1 MRPLATYIQYL
12 LMTRHYAFVPGVGG
26 FMLHEEDSLL
36 KCAMTFD
43 ALIEDEQTGE
53 TTFGRIFAGKLL
65 APSHEIKFNG
75 SMTHDDGMLANVIME
90 AEGLTFDEANA
101 AIRAAATALV
111 ETARRDGSCTLG
123 HLGDLVYKDGRLS
136 LRAADCTADDP
147 QYYGLAPVRVR
158 PWWDI
163 EEQRHPK
170 LHKPEAE
177 VKPQPAHRDGVVEL
191 PTRWLRRAA
200 VILLIVTFFFANMI
214 PFVRENDGSEY
225 ANIVSTD
232 LLTRHISAFSS
243 SSPGSTATANS
254 SPATADILPND
265 SACAL
270 ANTQVEPTGSPAGS
284 TATANSS
291 PATADILPNDS
302 VSTQVEPTEMQAEQS
317 AQAIVAPAKH
327 YLIVVRSCKSEA
339 EALKAMRRL
348 QQKGYD
354 DLSIFAK
361 GGRYRVFIR
370 LFDVK
375 AEAETYLTDLRAD
388 ANFADAWLLAIR
400 HQSLSLIIKNKDN
413 DQLPVELSHA
423 NQPTERDQG

>member
-101 AIRAAATALV
+101 AIRAAVTALV

-243 SSPGSTATANS
+243 SSTTTASSTGST
-254 SPATADILPND
+254 
-265 SACAL
+265 
-270 ANTQVEPTGSPAGS
+270 AGS

-291 PATADILPNDS
+291 PATADILPNYS

>member
-101 AIRAAATALV
+101 AIRTAATALV

-163 EEQRHPK
+163 EEERHPK

-243 SSPGSTATANS
+243 SSTGSTGSTGSTATADII
-254 SPATADILPND
+254 SPAGSTTTANITSEIVLPND
-265 SACAL
+265 SV
-270 ANTQVEPTGSPAGS
+270 NTQVEPTGS
-284 TATANSS
+284 TAA
-291 PATADILPNDS
+291 ADTIS
-302 VSTQVEPTEMQAEQS
+302 
-317 AQAIVAPAKH
+317 VAPAKH

>member
-12 LMTRHYAFVPGVGG
+12 LMTRHYAFVPGIGG

-36 KCAMTFD
+36 KSAMTFD

-111 ETARRDGSCTLG
+111 ETARRDGSCPLG

-158 PWWDI
+158 SWQDV

-170 LHKPEAE
+170 AHKPEAE
-177 VKPQPAHRDGVVEL
+177 VKLQPAHRDGVVEL

-232 LLTRHISAFSS
+232 FLARHISAFSS
-243 SSPGSTATANS
+243 ATTG
-254 SPATADILPND
+254 SPATADIVLAEDSGSPAAANITSGNILSNDFANITASNITSTEVLPND
-265 SACAL
+265 SVSA
-270 ANTQVEPTGSPAGS
+270 QVEPTGSPA
-284 TATANSS
+284 A
-291 PATADILPNDS
+291 ADTI
-302 VSTQVEPTEMQAEQS
+302 S
-317 AQAIVAPAKH
+317 AAPAKH

-339 EALKAMRRL
+339 EALKAVHRL

>member
-36 KCAMTFD
+36 KCAKTFD

-53 TTFGRIFAGKLL
+53 TTFGRTFAGKLL

-101 AIRAAATALV
+101 SIRAAATALV
-111 ETARRDGSCTLG
+111 ETARRDGSCPLG
-123 HLGDLVYKDGRLS
+123 HLGDLVYKDGHLS

-158 PWWDI
+158 PWRDI

-170 LHKPEAE
+170 AHKPEAE
-177 VKPQPAHRDGVVEL
+177 VKLQPAHRDGVVEL

-232 LLTRHISAFSS
+232 FLTRHISLL
-243 SSPGSTATANS
+243 GS
-254 SPATADILPND
+254 SPAAANINSDIVLAEDSASTMASNITSENILPND
-265 SACAL
+265 SAC
-270 ANTQVEPTGSPAGS
+270 SPS
-284 TATANSS
+284 SMTTANIVSS
-291 PATADILPNDS
+291 EVLPDDTA
-302 VSTQVEPTEMQAEQS
+302 S

-339 EALKAMRRL
+339 EALKAVRRL